1 MGGWEHPHITKHE
14 QILKYIENL
23 GVGTKI
29 SVRRLAREM
38 GVSEGTAYRAIK
50 DAEKRGLVSTKERI
64 GTVRIENQPRTNIDQ
79 LNFADIC
86 KMVDGKVLGGE
97 RGLNKTLNKFVIGA
111 MKLDAM
117 MQYVQAGSLLIV
129 GNRIDAQQCA
139 LEQGAAVLI
148 TGGFDTSPEVKRRA
162 DELELPLM
170 SSKYDTFTVASMIN
184 RAMYDRLIKKK
195 IIRVEDLI
203 DPDAKVHTLK
213 STSKVKDWNDLF
225 HRTGYSRF
233 PVVDEW
239 NRVMGMITS
248 KDVVGA
254 SPEQSIDKLMT
265 KQPSSVYPNTSVASA
280 AHLMV
285 WEGIELLPVIDH
297 HRKLIGVI
305 SRKDVLKAMQDL
317 QNEPNIG
324 ETFEDLIWSAFTA
337 IRDEQNVLKFTGKIS
352 PQMTNHLGTVS
363 EGVLATLITKS
374 AYAAIREVR
383 KGDLVLENLT
393 TYFVRPVQIDSTV
406 EIIPRTLEVSRKFGK
421 VDVEIFSGEEL
432 VCKALVTAQ
441 AINQI

>member
-139 LEQGAAVLI
+139 LEQGGSG
-148 TGGFDTSPEVKRRA
+148 TD
-162 DELELPLM
+162 
-170 SSKYDTFTVASMIN
+170 
-184 RAMYDRLIKKK
+184 
-195 IIRVEDLI
+195 
-203 DPDAKVHTLK
+203 
-213 STSKVKDWNDLF
+213 
-225 HRTGYSRF
+225 HR
-233 PVVDEW
+233 W
-239 NRVMGMITS
+239 
-248 KDVVGA
+248 
-254 SPEQSIDKLMT
+254 L
-265 KQPSSVYPNTSVASA
+265 
-280 AHLMV
+280 
-285 WEGIELLPVIDH
+285 
-297 HRKLIGVI
+297 
-305 SRKDVLKAMQDL
+305 
-317 QNEPNIG
+317 
-324 ETFEDLIWSAFTA
+324 
-337 IRDEQNVLKFTGKIS
+337 
-352 PQMTNHLGTVS
+352 
-363 EGVLATLITKS
+363 
-374 AYAAIREVR
+374 
-383 KGDLVLENLT
+383 
-393 TYFVRPVQIDSTV
+393 
-406 EIIPRTLEVSRKFGK
+406 
-421 VDVEIFSGEEL
+421 
-432 VCKALVTAQ
+432 
-441 AINQI
+441 